1 MISSAENTIRVELD
15 FDNKLVDTETIVI
28 VKDGID
34 GTNGI
39 SYSIDTKSDNVIGKY
54 SGDDISYSG
63 KVEFYVT
70 KIISNVSSEY
80 LDTNDVA
87 VKAYLGGVTSNETEV

>member
-1 MISSAENTIRVELD
+1 MISRAENTIRVELD
-15 FDNKLVDTETIVI
+15 FNNMLVDTETIVI
-28 VKDGID
+28 VKDGV
-34 GTNGI
+34 NGI

-80 LDTNDVA
+80 LDTNDVE
-87 VKAYLGGVTSNETEV
+87 VKAYLGGVVSNETAV

>member
-1 MISSAENTIRVELD
+1 MIFSAENTIRVELD
-15 FDNKLVDTETIVI
+15 FNNMLVDTETIVI
-28 VKDGID
+28 IKDGID

-39 SYSIDTKSDNVIGKY
+39 SYSIDAKSDNVIGKY
-54 SGDDISYSG
+54 SRDNISYSG

-80 LDTNDVA
+80 LDTDDVV
-87 VKAYLGGVTSNETEV
+87 VKAHLGGITSDETEV